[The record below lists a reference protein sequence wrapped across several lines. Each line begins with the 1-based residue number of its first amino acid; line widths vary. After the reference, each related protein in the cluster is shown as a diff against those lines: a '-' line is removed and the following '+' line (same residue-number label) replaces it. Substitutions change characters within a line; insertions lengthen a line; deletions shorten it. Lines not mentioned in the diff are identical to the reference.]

1 MKIFYLRCSILFLAL
16 LYYSFSFGQNQ
27 SLQTIAD
34 DLNKIFND
42 NPITQCDPPL
52 IYFSKEPITCETISS
67 FQNLG
72 QQIQFTEN
80 RRVFYK
86 DPKKNYSRIVRTV
99 SFVPANITVKMADD
113 KIELYGSEIY
123 STPYDS
129 YSSDQVI
136 ISTQNVKSQIQ
147 IYKLLEKSIAISKY
161 NKKINDPYYVMKL
174 MDKHKNYKPEQKQL
188 ENRIPL
194 KEENGVL
201 SLDVNLN
208 GHIYRFILDSGA
220 GESSM
225 SSELETFLIKN
236 STIKPQDYLA
246 NGKYI
251 LADGSTV
258 ECKRVNITKILVGN
272 KTVQNIIVSI
282 GPAGSPNL
290 LGQSFLN
297 RISKWSIDN
306 VSKSLI
312 IN

>member
-1 MKIFYLRCSILFLAL
+1 MRRFYLRCSISFLAI

-27 SLQTIAD
+27 SLQTIVD
-34 DLNKIFND
+34 DLNKIYND
-42 NPITQCDPPL
+42 NPITQCDPL
-52 IYFSKEPITCETISS
+52 LVYFTKEPITCESIYS
-67 FQNLG
+67 FENFG

-86 DPKKNYSRIVRTV
+86 DPKKNSSGIIRTV
-99 SFVPANITVKMADD
+99 SFVPANIIVKMADD
-113 KIELYGSEIY
+113 KIELYGSEIF
-123 STPYDS
+123 STLYDS
-129 YSSDQVI
+129 YSSDHVI

-161 NKKINDPYYVMKL
+161 NKKINDPYYVMKHT
-174 MDKHKNYKPEQKQL
+174 DENKNYKPEQKKL
-188 ENRIPL
+188 DNRIPL

-201 SLDVNLN
+201 SLDVSIN

-225 SSELETFLIKN
+225 SSELEHVLIKN
-236 STIKPQDYLA
+236 GTIKPQDYLA
-246 NGKYI
+246 NGTYI

-258 ECKRVNITKILVGN
+258 ECKRVNISKILVGN

>member
-1 MKIFYLRCSILFLAL
+1 MRKFYLRCSILFLGI

-34 DLNKIFND
+34 NLNKIFND
-42 NPITQCDPPL
+42 NPITQCDPLL
-52 IYFSKEPITCETISS
+52 IYLSKEPITCETIYS
-67 FQNLG
+67 FQNIG
-72 QQIQFTEN
+72 QQIKFTEN
-80 RRVFYK
+80 RRVFYE
-86 DPKKNYSRIVRTV
+86 DPKKNYSHIVRTV
-99 SFVPANITVKMADD
+99 FFVPANISVKMADD
-113 KIELYGSEIY
+113 NIELYGSEIF
-123 STPYDS
+123 STPYN
-129 YSSDQVI
+129 SSDPVI
-136 ISTQNVKSQIQ
+136 VSTQNVKSQIQ
-147 IYKLLEKSIAISKY
+147 IYKLLEKSITISKY
-161 NKKINDPYYVMKL
+161 NRKINDPYYVMKL
-174 MDKHKNYKPEQKQL
+174 TDKNKNYKPEQKKL

-194 KEENGVL
+194 REENGVL

-225 SSELETFLIKN
+225 SSELENFLLKN
-236 STIKPQDYLA
+236 GTIKPQDYLA
-246 NGKYI
+246 NGSYI